1 MTDRDDETD
10 RAVRAALSEITPD
23 ATAPERIVA
32 ALAKR
37 RSRPS
42 FGQLWWALG
51 ATVPGFAA
59 ARLAVAE
66 TPDALDLLASG
77 TLFFLGGG
85 F

>member
-1 MTDRDDETD
+1 MTGRDDEMH
-10 RAVRAALSEITPD
+10 RAVKAALAEITPD
-23 ATAPERIVA
+23 PTAPERMVA

-37 RSRPS
+37 RSGPS

-51 ATVPGFAA
+51 ATVPGFFA
-59 ARLAVAE
+59 ARFAVAE
-66 TPDALDLLASG
+66 PPDALDMLASG